1 MALDISFLFRFSY
14 YGFNLGAKIQKALQ
28 FDRLPI
34 RHNWVRDI
42 LTDPVIHACGDLAC
56 MNALEAL
63 VHDPYKLISQIR
75 VVNVCLQLRLCRAMF
90 GDLEDFF
97 YARV

>member
-28 FDRLPI
+28 FDRLPV

-42 LTDPVIHACGDLAC
+42 LADPVIQGCGDIAC
-56 MNALEAL
+56 FNALEAL
-63 VHDPYKLISQIR
+63 AFDPYKLISQIR
-75 VVNVCLQLRLCRAMF
+75 FVNVCLQLRICRALF
-90 GDLEDFF
+90 GDLEDFC
-97 YARV
+97 YARI